1 LQHGAASPVCLLLLL
16 PMPLP
21 PATAGISEFLYLW
34 HWQRQKI
41 VSLVS
46 HKALCAPHPLSPAA
60 FAIWVEFLLIS
71 PAANTDKAFITL
83 SPRPPLFALFFGGL
97 PFF

>member
-1 LQHGAASPVCLLLLL
+1 
-16 PMPLP
+16 
-21 PATAGISEFLYLW
+21 
-34 HWQRQKI
+34 
-41 VSLVS
+41 VS

-83 SPRPPLFALFFGGL
+83 SPRPPQFVLFSGGL